1 MKRTTI
7 VCGLLGVGLVGALLP
22 NTLAAEKEKPSAAA
36 AARVT
41 ETIKSKFPDAV
52 ITKMGKESE
61 DGLSFIGVDF
71 TLKGAKVEADVMEDG
86 TLVGT
91 EVAADISTFP
101 KAAAKALKKATKG
114 MTIKETEIATTY
126 AKADPNDKT
135 GMKAVTLAQPKI
147 AYETAVQKEGKKG
160 EFAVDAD
167 GNILESPKWAASANS
182 KSEGEKKEKEE
193 KE

>member
-1 MKRTTI
+1 MKQTMI

-22 NTLAAEKEKPSAAA
+22 NALGAEKEKPSATV

-52 ITKMGKESE
+52 ITQMGKESE

-71 TLKGAKVEADVMEDG
+71 TLNGAKVEADVMEDG

-91 EVAADISTFP
+91 EVAGDINTFP
-101 KAAAKALKKATKG
+101 KPAAKALKKATNG
-114 MTIKETEIATTY
+114 MTVKETEIATTY

-147 AYETAVQKEGKKG
+147 AYEMAVEKDGKKG

-167 GNILESPKWAASANS
+167 GNILESPKWASHS
-182 KSEGEKKEKEE
+182 KAEGEKKEKEG
-193 KE
+193 KD